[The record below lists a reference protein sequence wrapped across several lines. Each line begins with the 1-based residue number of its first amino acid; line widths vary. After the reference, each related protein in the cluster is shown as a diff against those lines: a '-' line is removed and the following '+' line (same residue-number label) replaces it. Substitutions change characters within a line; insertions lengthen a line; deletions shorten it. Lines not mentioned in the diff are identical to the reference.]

1 MKKLIF
7 IVFISL
13 SLVQCNSD
21 ENDCS
26 LVLCI
31 GPEFVF
37 EFIDAET
44 GENVLEGVFDNGAP
58 EGFIITIGED
68 NTPLTFE
75 QEYVFNAG
83 RVGVAGFIGQNQVQ
97 VSYDTIFDVAIA
109 LDIETQSDGGCC
121 PGYLYENITV
131 TNAAFERVENET
143 ALILRIFI

>member
-7 IVFISL
+7 IILISL

-31 GPEFVF
+31 GPEFLF
-37 EFIDAET
+37 EFIDEDT
-44 GENVLEGVFDNGAP
+44 GENILEGSFENGVP
-58 EGFIITIGED
+58 DGFFVAIGED

-75 QEYVFNAG
+75 QEYGVNSG
-83 RVGVAGFIGQNQVQ
+83 RLSIFRFTEQVQ
-97 VSYDTIFDVAIA
+97 VSYDTIFDVEIA
-109 LDIETQSDGGCC
+109 YDVVGISNGGCC
-121 PGYLYENITV
+121 QGYRYENVTV
-131 TNAAFERVENET
+131 TNATFEQVENET